1 MRKACTA
8 HKFTLASNLFSEGVV
23 AFSRTE
29 QHSNGLSQR
38 RLQHL
43 VLTSQLRPF
52 ATVFGY
58 VCTKTWHAWEAK
70 QSVSPRWWRDAL
82 GVNSPWNQQP
92 PAQNPLPLWVQLEE
106 NVSCL
111 LISSMRTRKKPWF
124 RYGSCPW
131 CWNALYLSVH
141 FSLSQILTLPI
152 TTYEYRPVPFKL
164 QTVPHYSPPL
174 VHYSDPSLLILK

>member
-1 MRKACTA
+1 MSWGKPVLHTFGVHTCV
-8 HKFTLASNLFSEGVV
+8 KPFSEGFV

-29 QHSNGLSQR
+29 QLSNGLSQR

-82 GVNSPWNQQP
+82 GVNPPWNQQP
-92 PAQNPLPLWVQLEE
+92 TAQQLIPLWRGSVKRPSFMSFNTHHENQTEALIQVWELSMVLNCSVPECSFQSFTNPHFTHHYLYVQA
-106 NVSCL
+106 CA
-111 LISSMRTRKKPWF
+111 F
-124 RYGSCPW
+124 
-131 CWNALYLSVH
+131 
-141 FSLSQILTLPI
+141 
-152 TTYEYRPVPFKL
+152 
-164 QTVPHYSPPL
+164 
-174 VHYSDPSLLILK
+174 

>member
-82 GVNSPWNQQP
+82 GVNPPWNQQP
-92 PAQNPLPLWVQLEE
+92 TAQKPLPLGRSSVRRQCFMSINIQHEKQKE
-106 NVSCL
+106 A
-111 LISSMRTRKKPWF
+111 LIQVWELSRVLNCRVPEYSYISVFHKA
-124 RYGSCPW
+124 S
-131 CWNALYLSVH
+131 LY
-141 FSLSQILTLPI
+141 
-152 TTYEYRPVPFKL
+152 
-164 QTVPHYSPPL
+164 
-174 VHYSDPSLLILK
+174 PSLPVCTDICLQQCIKTHVN